1 MRGKGRDFEAFGE
14 RKCRS
19 IDFFSFFVLVL
30 IQVMILLY
38 IRSMNTLLQVS
49 RIRKRIGQL
58 ARQRR
63 AVEQVVL
70 ERSVLLKGTLLG
82 VERTCGKSGCKCARG
97 QKHSCWQL
105 TASVEGKSRTRNV
118 PRRYVG
124 KVKELT
130 GNYRRFRQARARWV
144 RLNREMVKWIN
155 EMEALRTTADF
166 RDEDRPQER

>member
-1 MRGKGRDFEAFGE
+1 
-14 RKCRS
+14 
-19 IDFFSFFVLVL
+19 
-30 IQVMILLY
+30 
-38 IRSMNTLLQVS
+38 
-49 RIRKRIGQL
+49 
-58 ARQRR
+58 
-63 AVEQVVL
+63 
-70 ERSVLLKGTLLG
+70 
-82 VERTCGKSGCKCARG
+82 
-97 QKHSCWQL
+97 
-105 TASVEGKSRTRNV
+105 VEGKSRTRNV

>member
-1 MRGKGRDFEAFGE
+1 M
-14 RKCRS
+14 
-19 IDFFSFFVLVL
+19 
-30 IQVMILLY
+30 
-38 IRSMNTLLQVS
+38 S

-63 AVEQVVL
+63 AAEQVLL
-70 ERSVLLKGTLLG
+70 ERSVLLKGIVLE
-82 VERTCGKSGCKCARG
+82 VWRTCGNPRCRCSRG

-144 RLNREMVKWIN
+144 RLNREMGKWIN
-155 EMEALRTTADF
+155 EMEAARTIPDF
-166 RDEDRPQER
+166 RDEDRRQKG